1 MNLIHILID
10 RTATGSDQWLLGGGS
25 STKAS
30 ARVYD
35 SYDKAVTMRGRLRS
49 GRNAE
54 IVTLPLTPPDKDD
67 DLLAAETVLHSL
79 GEPFWGL
86 ATAVASAR
94 LDLRK
99 AAR

>member
-1 MNLIHILID
+1 MTLHILID
-10 RTATGSDQWLLGGGS
+10 RTATGDAVWKLGGGS
-25 STKAS
+25 STPAMP
-30 ARVYD
+30 RVYAD
-35 SYDKAVTMRGRLRS
+35 SDKAVKGRRRLRS

-54 IVTLPLTPPDKDD
+54 IVRLPLTPPDHDD
-67 DLLAAETVLHSL
+67 PLLAAESVLHGL

-99 AAR
+99 AART